1 MKILPFYTF
10 GGKGEKCRRT
20 FIFLIFS
27 ENEAGESLDSAFFV
41 FYDADA
47 RMDATGKRNGG
58 ISFVKNLGG

>member
-10 GGKGEKCRRT
+10 GGKGEKLRRT

-47 RMDATGKRNGG
+47 RKGVAEKRNG
-58 ISFVKNLGG
+58 VLVL